1 MLKFAKI
8 KLTLLI
14 AATLFLSQ
22 CKNDFDVNDDWK
34 DISVIYG
41 LISSTD
47 SIHYIRVSKAF
58 LGDEDAY
65 TMAQVSDSLYYQNAT
80 VKIEERIS
88 GTLTN
93 TFNCVKIDTI
103 REPGVFAHRNFVF
116 ATTAALS
123 TNPEA
128 TYKLIVFANNKEITS
143 ETSLI
148 QDFNVLNLAGSVNLH
163 ASSGKLTFQWKTPA
177 MARIF
182 EPVVRFFYYDVTLN
196 TSTSLNDTTLKF
208 LDIPLGSKTSNTKLG
223 GELLGAELIGS
234 SFLTTIANIMPNTPN
249 LIKRVAAKA
258 SIEIRI
264 SVGSDDM
271 YTYIQVTQPASGIIT
286 ERPAFTNI
294 SNGLG
299 LFTSRYLK
307 VAPKF
312 PSPKPFLSTKTMD
325 SLALGVITGPAGKDL
340 KFMKGTDTQNIWN
353 SFP

>member
-14 AATLFLSQ
+14 AVTLFLSQ
-22 CKNDFDVNDDWK
+22 CKNDFDVNDNWK

-65 TMAQVSDSLYYQNAT
+65 TMAQVSDSLYYQNAI

-93 TFNCVKIDTI
+93 TFNCTKIDTI
-103 REPGVFAHRNFVF
+103 RDPGVFAHKNFVF
-116 ATTAALS
+116 ATVANLS
-123 TNPEA
+123 TNPNA
-128 TYKLIVFANNKEITS
+128 TYKLVVFANNNEITS
-143 ETSLI
+143 ETALI
-148 QDFNVLNLAGSVNLH
+148 QNFNVVIPPSVNLY
-163 ASSGKLTFQWKTPA
+163 ASSGKLSFQWETPA

-182 EPVVRFFYYDVTLN
+182 EPVVRFFYYDVTLI
-196 TSTSLNDTTLKF
+196 DTTLKF
-208 LDIPLGSKTSNTKLG
+208 LDIPLGSKNSNTKVG
-223 GELLGAELIGS
+223 GETLSSELIGT
-234 SFLTTIANIMPNTPN
+234 SFLSTIANIMPNSPN
-249 LIKRVAAKA
+249 LIKRVVAKA
-258 SIEIRI
+258 SLEVRI

-271 YTYIQVTQPASGIIT
+271 YTYIQVTQPSSGIVT
-286 ERPAFTNI
+286 EKPAFSNI

-307 VAPKF
+307 VAPTY
-312 PSPKPFLSTKTMD
+312 PTPKPFLSTRTMD
-325 SLALGVITGPAGKDL
+325 SLALGVLTGPSGKNL